1 MPMAA
6 PSAPPGAHEPVDE
19 AKFTRTGLAPDSRR
33 VHPRFTVDLD
43 VTLVSDHNFYAG
55 FAENLSGGGIFVA
68 THKLLPVGEIIEVAI
83 RLPSEPTAIEG
94 TGQVRWVREYSERS
108 NVPPG
113 LGLKFLELTP
123 GGAEAI
129 QRFLEDRAPL
139 FFDE

>member
-1 MPMAA
+1 MAA
-6 PSAPPGAHEPVDE
+6 SSAPPLAHEPGDE
-19 AKFTRTGLAPDSRR
+19 AKFTRIGLAPDSRR
-33 VHPRFTVDLD
+33 AHARFAVDLD

-68 THKLLPVGEIIEVAI
+68 THKSLPVGEVIKLAI
-83 RLPSEPTAIEG
+83 RLPNQEQAVEG
-94 TGQVRWVREYSERS
+94 TGEVRWVREYSERS

-113 LGLKFLELTP
+113 LGLRFIELGP

-139 FFDE
+139 FFED